1 MSRALVCGFR
11 SATLRV
17 LCAVAISLMGLLSVG
32 CSGEFEPQ
40 VTIQPTVSESA
51 GRYFD
56 ARDLLTKRPSLLGA
70 LATAEEPRL
79 RKAEIV
85 ERSADRLVLQTE
97 GTGNGSV
104 DWVARFDADRVF
116 ELDLGAKVDRPCI
129 IRFFWRRADEPF
141 DLSRS
146 RRWSIPLA
154 GEHHS
159 RRLLRGREGFEGEI
173 VAVRIQVEA
182 EEPIRLELD
191 RLEGYGWD
199 PSLELP
205 AGTDQPLVA
214 LRFGDEVR
222 PSFLLAGDSARIQAV
237 PPGRWVLRGAAA
249 HPWPKARRLRLE
261 LVGPQGT
268 IDTRTVDVAPVASS
282 VVGQAWT
289 SIVWPVSVGEE
300 GAELRYSLPS
310 DPGVGDSDAVDTPV
324 FVAALRPL
332 REPVGPS
339 PRAVLVSL
347 DTLRKDVLGLYGASG
362 DPSPAIDRLGQR
374 SWVFDRAFATSSWT
388 LPSHMSMLTGYW
400 PARHAVEGGERSYL
414 PSSPSLAQ
422 TLREAGY
429 WTEAWVEGGFVDP
442 RFGFAYGF
450 DRYVVQNAYHRMS
463 EIVSGGL
470 GTLRGIEAPVFLFL
484 HTFQPHAPYDPDLEA
499 FARYA
504 GTDDRLPNRV
514 ELWEWMEEW
523 RHGRGRVPTDRLAL
537 LWSAYRAGIH
547 KVDGQMKTLL
557 EGLDDLPEAS
567 PEVLVVTSDHGEAF
581 QERTE
586 MLEHGRWLYPEL
598 LAVPLIVST
607 GGEHPPAR
615 VDELAS
621 IADIPATIAA
631 LLDVSY
637 PFGDGRVLVPGA
649 SDPPDGVRA
658 GVQPPYNAAYRIA
671 HIGPDRIE
679 SLEIGDS
686 VGDGRSYRVD
696 PLPHIDASV
705 PADADR
711 APADPVDRD
720 RLESA
725 WSYDHR
731 GRTEI
736 AIRFPKSVGGLPVR
750 VRSSGEIVDA
760 IVLPSVRAQ
769 LRTSGAGEV
778 VADLTAEQETHWL
791 TLLLELS
798 PPDAGLVI
806 EVPASAGELIRLCG
820 DEVDPLDA
828 EACHSAVEAA
838 MDVEA
843 GLAAAAAATLTRRQG
858 GWLRIV
864 RHPGA
869 PFRSAPAEGRGD
881 GSRVERGID
890 RNLAQRLQ
898 ALGYVD
904 VMATEDHEQDGRALD
919 PSASPVSTNA
929 IEIRR
934 PSLR

>member
-1 MSRALVCGFR
+1 M
-11 SATLRV
+11 
-17 LCAVAISLMGLLSVG
+17 AISVMGPLAVG
-32 CSGEFEPQ
+32 CSDEPEPR
-40 VTIQPTVSESA
+40 VTIRPAVSESV

-56 ARDLLTKRPSLLGA
+56 ARDLLTKRPSLLRA
-70 LATAEEPRL
+70 LAATEEPRL
-79 RKAEIV
+79 WKAEIV
-85 ERSADRLVLQTE
+85 ERSADRLVLETD

-116 ELDLGAKVDRPCI
+116 ELDLGVKVGRPCI
-129 IRFFWRRADEPF
+129 IRFFWRRAGEPF
-141 DLSRS
+141 APSRS
-146 RRWSIPLA
+146 QRWSIPVA

-182 EEPIRLELD
+182 EESIRLELD

-199 PSLELP
+199 PPLELP
-205 AGTDQPLVA
+205 GDADESLVT
-214 LRFGDEVR
+214 LRFGEEVR
-222 PSFLLAGDSARIQAV
+222 PSFLLATDSTRIQAV

-249 HPWPKARRLRLE
+249 HPWSKARRLRLE
-261 LVGPQGT
+261 LVGSQGT
-268 IDTRTVDVAPVASS
+268 IDTRTVEVAPVESD
-282 VVGQAWT
+282 VVGQSWT
-289 SIVWPVSVGEE
+289 PIVWPVSVGED

-310 DPGVGDSDAVDTPV
+310 DPGVENRGAVGASV

-332 REPVGPS
+332 RVPVGAS

-450 DRYVVQNAYHRMS
+450 DRYVVQNAYHRMA

-470 GTLRGIEAPVFLFL
+470 DTLRAIEAPVFLFL
-484 HTFQPHAPYDPDLEA
+484 HTFQSHAPYDPDPEA

-504 GTDDRLPNRV
+504 GTDDPLPNRV

-523 RHGRGRVPTDRLAL
+523 RHGGGRVPTDRLAL

-547 KVDGQMKTLL
+547 KVDGLMKTLL
-557 EGLDDLPEAS
+557 EGLEDLPESS

-615 VDELAS
+615 VDALAS

-631 LLDVSY
+631 LLDVPF

-649 SDPPDGVRA
+649 SDPPEGVRA
-658 GVQPPYNAAYRIA
+658 GVQPPYSAAYRIA

-679 SLEIGDS
+679 SLEIGNS
-686 VGDGRSYRVD
+686 VGDERSYRVD
-696 PLPHIDASV
+696 PLPNIDA
-705 PADADR
+705 PAPVDADR
-711 APADPVDRD
+711 APAHPVDRD

-736 AIRFPKSVGGLPVR
+736 AIRFPKPFGGLPVR

-769 LRTSGAGEV
+769 LRQLGTGEV
-778 VADLTAEQETHWL
+778 VADLNAGQETHWL

-806 EVPASAGELIRLCG
+806 EVPASAGELTRLCG
-820 DEVDPLDA
+820 DQVDPPDA
-828 EACHSAVEAA
+828 ETCHGAVEAA
-838 MDVEA
+838 MGVEA
-843 GLAAAAAATLTRRQG
+843 GLAADDAVATLTRRQG
-858 GWLRIV
+858 GWLRVV

-869 PFRSAPAEGRGD
+869 PFRTAAAGGGEDGD
-881 GSRVERGID
+881 RVEGGID
-890 RNLAQRLQ
+890 RDLAERLQ

-904 VMATEDHEQDGRALD
+904 VTATEEHEQDVRTLD
-919 PSASPVSTNA
+919 PSALAVPTNA

-934 PSLR
+934 PSLP